1 MREVYLD
8 YNGSSPLDQ
17 RVADVMVPILTGGVG
32 NASSVHRFGRRQAA
46 AVDEAREHIAALVG
60 GRASNVVLTAG
71 ATEANNLALRGAV
84 EGAPTDRPRILVSA
98 VEHASV
104 LHTARWLNEQGLA
117 KVDFIPVT
125 SGGFVDPDTVEAL
138 IDTDVRLVSVMAA
151 NSETGVINPVEE
163 IAKRVHAVGA
173 LFHCDATQMVG
184 RLAFDLDH
192 LGADFVSMSGHKICG
207 PGGVGALVGTG
218 RSLRLLQALVHGG
231 GHERGLRSGSLNV
244 AGAVGFGEAARIA
257 IEERESE
264 SGRVERLRDR
274 LVVELKDKIQGVHD
288 NGDVT
293 RRLPNTANL
302 RFEDAD
308 AEAVVTNM
316 DPVAVSTGSACS
328 SGSIEPSEVL
338 LAMGVPSDAA
348 FEAVRFSLGRF
359 TTDEDIDTAAEITVT
374 AVEYVRAMNRGSS

>member
-8 YNGSSPLDQ
+8 YNGSSPLDP
-17 RVADVMVPILTGGVG
+17 RVADVMVPVLTGGVG

-60 GRASNVVLTAG
+60 GSASNVVITAG

-84 EGAPTDRPRILVSA
+84 DGAPADRPRILVSA

-104 LHTARWLNEQGLA
+104 RRTAEWLNEQGLA
-117 KVDFIPVT
+117 KLDVIPVT
-125 SGGFVDPDTVEAL
+125 SGGFVDPDTVEGL
-138 IDTDVRLVSVMAA
+138 IDTDVWLVSVMAA
-151 NSETGVINPVEE
+151 NSETGVINAVEE
-163 IAKRVHAVGA
+163 ISQRVHAVGA

-184 RLAFDLDH
+184 RFDFDFDQLS
-192 LGADFVSMSGHKICG
+192 ADFVSMSGHKISG

-218 RSLRLLQALVHGG
+218 RSLRRLQALIHGG

-244 AGAVGFGEAARIA
+244 AGAVGFGAAARIA
-257 IEERESE
+257 VEERKSE
-264 SGRVERLRDR
+264 SDRVGRLRDC
-274 LVVELKDKIQGVHD
+274 LVAALKDRIPGVHD

-302 RFEDAD
+302 RFEGAD

-316 DPVAVSTGSACS
+316 DPVAVATGSACS
-328 SGSIEPSEVL
+328 SGSIEPSKVL
-338 LAMGVPSDAA
+338 LAMGLSREAA

-359 TTDEDIDTAAEITVT
+359 TTGEDIDTAVERTVT
-374 AVEYVRAMNRGSS
+374 AVEYIRAMNRENT